1 MPPKKGK
8 KGKGKKGKKGKK
20 GGKGDDGGA
29 EGQDKP
35 KTPEPS
41 EKEVI
46 LQQELEKVT
55 QDLEVNRARVQEL
68 RKEHEWLQQEANR
81 VKLESH
87 EYMSY
92 MDKKETMRKTAIITL
107 SDHYKQEI
115 QDIQDE
121 KTLMDLEFN
130 QKKEALQKLLM
141 EKENTLKKTTE
152 ELSQLQEYKD
162 LQDEQLSKIQS
173 LESEVMQMRATHS
186 ETIQQVKST
195 FLRDKKDYEEDSKEK
210 INTLERLANKEAL
223 QCLTDHTNKIK
234 TENRR
239 LRKELLDLINITRA
253 YKAHQVEL
261 QEQKKQ
267 LLREQQYASD
277 LKTLRTTRQHKVLKK
292 FGLLQDT
299 TDLEED
305 EGTVDS

>member
-8 KGKGKKGKKGKK
+8 KGKGKKGKKG
-20 GGKGDDGGA
+20 GKGDKDDGAG
-29 EGQDKP
+29 EGLEKP
-35 KTPEPS
+35 RTPEPS

-55 QDLEVNRARVQEL
+55 NELETNRARVQEL

-81 VKLESH
+81 VKMESH

-92 MDKKETMRKTAIITL
+92 MDTKETMRKTAIITL
-107 SDHYKQEI
+107 SDHYKHEI

-121 KTLMDLEFN
+121 KSLMELEFN
-130 QKKEALQKLLM
+130 EKKEALQKLLM

-162 LQDEQLSKIQS
+162 LQDEQLSKIKS
-173 LESEVMQMRATHS
+173 LEAEVMQMRAKHS
-186 ETIQQVKST
+186 DTIQQVKST
-195 FLRDKKDYEEDSKEK
+195 FLKDKKEYEEDSREK
-210 INTLERLANKEAL
+210 INTLERLANKEAI
-223 QCLTDHTNKIK
+223 QCLTDHTNRIK
-234 TENRR
+234 TENRQ

-253 YKAHQVEL
+253 YKAHQLDL

-267 LLREQQYASD
+267 LVREQQYAGD

-292 FGLLQDT
+292 FGML
-299 TDLEED
+299 TDNAD
-305 EGTVDS
+305 SSDNEGTTS

>member
-8 KGKGKKGKKGKK
+8 KGKGKKGKKG
-20 GGKGDDGGA
+20 GKGDKEDGAA
-29 EGQDKP
+29 EGQEKS

-55 QDLEVNRARVQEL
+55 QELETNRTRVQEL

-121 KTLMDLEFN
+121 KGLMDLEFN
-130 QKKEALQKLLM
+130 EKKEALQKLLM
-141 EKENTLKKTTE
+141 EKENTLKKTIE

-162 LQDEQLSKIQS
+162 LQDEQLI
-173 LESEVMQMRATHS
+173 
-186 ETIQQVKST
+186 
-195 FLRDKKDYEEDSKEK
+195 
-210 INTLERLANKEAL
+210 
-223 QCLTDHTNKIK
+223 
-234 TENRR
+234 
-239 LRKELLDLINITRA
+239 
-253 YKAHQVEL
+253 
-261 QEQKKQ
+261 
-267 LLREQQYASD
+267 
-277 LKTLRTTRQHKVLKK
+277 
-292 FGLLQDT
+292 
-299 TDLEED
+299 
-305 EGTVDS
+305 